1 MSLPKFLKSCFWDI
15 DFDKLNPQKY
25 PYFVI
30 ERILEYGKKKDVD
43 WLAKNFPK
51 NTIKETI
58 ISSRSLSLKSANF
71 WALVLNLD
79 RNKVLCLKKSSA
91 KKQSKIWPH

>member
-1 MSLPKFLKSCFWDI
+1 MSLPKFLQSCFWDI

>member
-1 MSLPKFLKSCFWDI
+1 MFLPKFLQSYFWDVN
-15 DFDKLNPQKY
+15 FDELNPQKY

-30 ERILEYGKKKDVD
+30 ERILEYGDKKDIN
-43 WLAKNFPK
+43 WLAKNFSK
-51 NTIKETI
+51 NTVKKTI
-58 ISSRSLSLKSANF
+58 ISSLSLSPKSANF

-91 KKQSKIWPH
+91 KKQNKIWPH

>member
-1 MSLPKFLKSCFWDI
+1 MFLPKFLQSYFWDVN
-15 DFDKLNPQKY
+15 FDELNPQKY

-30 ERILEYGKKKDVD
+30 ERILEYGDKKDIN
-43 WLAKNFPK
+43 WLAKNFSK
-51 NTIKETI
+51 NTVKKTI
-58 ISSRSLSLKSANF
+58 ISSRSLSPKSANF

-91 KKQSKIWPH
+91 KKQNKIWPH

>member
-1 MSLPKFLKSCFWDI
+1 MPLPGFLQSCFWDV
-15 DFDKLNPQKY
+15 DFDKLNPQKH

-30 ERILEYGKKKDVD
+30 ERILEYGNKKDVD

-51 NTIKETI
+51 DTIKKTI
-58 ISSRSLSLKSANF
+58 ISSRFLSSKSANF

-79 RNKVLCLKKSSA
+79 RNKVLCLKRSSA
-91 KKQSKIWPH
+91 KKQNKIWPH

>member
-1 MSLPKFLKSCFWDI
+1 MSLPKFLQSCFWDV

-30 ERILEYGKKKDVD
+30 ERILEYGNKKDVG

-51 NTIKETI
+51 DTIKETI
-58 ISSRSLSLKSANF
+58 ISSRSLSSKSTNF
-71 WALVLNLD
+71 WALILNLD
-79 RNKVLCLKKSSA
+79 RNKVLCLKESSA
-91 KKQSKIWPH
+91 KQQNKIWPH

>member
-1 MSLPKFLKSCFWDI
+1 MSLPKFLQSCFWDI
-15 DFDKLNPQKY
+15 DFEKLDFQKY

-30 ERILEYGKKKDVD
+30 ERILEYGNKKDVD

-51 NTIKETI
+51 DTIKKTI
-58 ISSRSLSLKSANF
+58 ISSRSLSPKSANF

-79 RNKVLCLKKSSA
+79 RDKVLCLKKSSA
-91 KKQSKIWPH
+91 KKQNKIWPY

>member
-1 MSLPKFLKSCFWDI
+1 MSLPKFLQSCFWDI
-15 DFDKLNPQKY
+15 DFEKLDFQKY

-30 ERILEYGKKKDVD
+30 ERILEYGNKKDVD

-51 NTIKETI
+51 DTIKKTI
-58 ISSRSLSLKSANF
+58 ISSRSLSPKSANF

-79 RNKVLCLKKSSA
+79 RDKVLCLKKSSVN
-91 KKQSKIWPH
+91 KQNKIWPY